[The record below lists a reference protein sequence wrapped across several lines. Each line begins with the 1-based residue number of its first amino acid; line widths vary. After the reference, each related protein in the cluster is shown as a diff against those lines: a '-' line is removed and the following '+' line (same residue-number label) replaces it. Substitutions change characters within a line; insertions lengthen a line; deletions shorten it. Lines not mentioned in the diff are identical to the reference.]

1 MALESSS
8 SCNHESIYFTRR
20 CKSSPLYDSSV
31 LRNLGGWLA
40 AWPTLPLR
48 RKNWSLKVGPNIV
61 QYFSSWSSDY
71 PPSITITMIHQ
82 SHRSQTWIAIPIYL
96 TSKWTCLLSN
106 PSMLLAGWASPLQLW
121 HQIAHRRGIRYVER
135 TRHRGRGL
143 TLHTWILGKVVEA
156 WFMAVQFM
164 ACLYHLHILTP
175 PPPCHAKQTLR
186 YPTRIPEDYMSRHL
200 QISRSKWRNLTMY
213 PVL

>member
-1 MALESSS
+1 MLPLQ
-8 SCNHESIYFTRR
+8 IFTPIWLLRA
-20 CKSSPLYDSSV
+20 PTSV
-31 LRNLGGWLA
+31 DVQANN
-40 AWPTLPLR
+40 TTLR

-82 SHRSQTWIAIPIYL
+82 SHRSQRWIAIPIYL

-106 PSMLLAGWASPLQLW
+106 HSMLLAGWASPLQLW

-186 YPTRIPEDYMSRHL
+186 YLRESPKTTCLDICKYLDPNDAISLCNIMRIHKD
-200 QISRSKWRNLTMY
+200 
-213 PVL
+213 